1 MNMVNLTELGNF
13 YETVVISLFEFLKI
27 IINNI

>member
-1 MNMVNLTELGNF
+1 MTILTELADF
-13 YETVVISLFEFLKI
+13 YETAVISLFEFLKI